1 MVLET
6 HDLLFNEIQQKK
18 MCGKESTL
26 TIFFVCIWYSMCGHS
41 NLATAAARSSSWSEN
56 LEMADAAATAF
67 SINSIFPKS
76 HKLSDRTLDMHWD
89 SEQGRG
95 MRAGRV
101 GVASVVND

>member
-6 HDLLFNEIQQKK
+6 HDLLFNEIQQKNVWK
-18 MCGKESTL
+18 R
-26 TIFFVCIWYSMCGHS
+26 IDINHFFVCVGDSMCGHS
-41 NLATAAARSSSWSEN
+41 NLATAAARSSSRSEN

-89 SEQGRG
+89 SEQRG
-95 MRAGRV
+95 EG
-101 GVASVVND
+101 G